1 MRPSGSALS
10 ELGRDRP
17 APGRTA
23 APAWLWLAI
32 GVWAVAVVG
41 AMAVAPKAA
50 LGLLAL
56 PLLAIPIVRS
66 QADPTSV
73 LSVYAL
79 FLFLVPAHLVVP
91 GVGASGRP
99 PVVIGILGLAWLG
112 AAVVVPSIPNARG
125 RQPLRVAMYLFA
137 ASFLMSYVAAYTR
150 ILPPVEERALA
161 RGLIVVAGSI
171 GAALLAADGITT
183 KDRLETLLRR
193 ATVFAAVVALMG
205 MVQFFTGFDVA
216 ALIRVPGLV
225 PNTEVS
231 FFGEERFYQ
240 RVAGTAMH
248 PIEFGV
254 VMAMMLPIALH
265 FAVVDRHLPP
275 VRRLLPAALI
285 AAVIP
290 MSVSR
295 SGTLA
300 AAVGLLML
308 IPSWPKPLRGRA
320 VLLGAGFLVLMRA
333 AVPGLLGTIKAL
345 FVNLFNDPSTT
356 GRTDDYELVGPI
368 IAETP
373 WFGRGFYTFLPD
385 RYFTLDNQYLLSLVD
400 SGLLGLVAVLGLFV
414 VGISLARGARRR
426 SEDFATRDLGQALA
440 ASLMATAITYATFDA
455 FSFPMV
461 TGLTFLLLGCAGAL
475 WRLTGGPAGP
485 LRDGDRLVDL
495 DGLYALVG
503 AWRARSAS
511 RRRRSAADQLP
522 DPDAG
527 ARPPPVSGGYS
538 SRSSG

>member
-1 MRPSGSALS
+1 MRPSGPALS
-10 ELGRDRP
+10 DPPTDLP
-17 APGRTA
+17 APGRA
-23 APAWLWLAI
+23 PVPAWLWAAI
-32 GVWAVAVVG
+32 VVWALAFVA
-41 AMAVAPKAA
+41 ALAVSPKAA
-50 LGLLAL
+50 LALLAV
-56 PLLAIPIVRS
+56 PALAIPAVWS
-66 QADPTSV
+66 KADPAAV
-73 LSVYAL
+73 LTVYAA

-112 AAVVVPSIPNARG
+112 AAVIVPEIPNARG
-125 RQPLRVAMYLFA
+125 RQPLRIAMFVFA
-137 ASFLMSYVAAYTR
+137 ASFVMSYVSAYTR
-150 ILPPVEERALA
+150 ILPPIEERALF
-161 RGLIVVAGSI
+161 RGMIVVAGSI
-171 GAALLAADGITT
+171 GAALLAADGIGS
-183 KDRLETLLRR
+183 KQRLETLLRR
-193 ATVFAAVVALMG
+193 TTWFAAAVAVMG
-205 MVQFFTGFDVA
+205 MVQFFTGFDIA

-265 FAVVDRHLPP
+265 FAIIDRHLDPL
-275 VRRLLPAALI
+275 RRFLPLVLI
-285 AAVIP
+285 AAVVP

-300 AAVGLLML
+300 AGVALAML
-308 IPSWPKPLRGRA
+308 IPTWHSPLRERA
-320 VLLGAGFLVLMRA
+320 IVLGAGFLVLMRA

-356 GRTDDYELVGPI
+356 GRTEDYGMVGPY
-368 IAETP
+368 IAESP

-440 ASLMATAITYATFDA
+440 ASLMATAVTFATFDA

-485 LRDGDRLVDL
+485 LRDGDCLVDL
-495 DGLYALVG
+495 DGLIAGYA
-503 AWRARSAS
+503 AWRTGPSS
-511 RRRRSAADQLP
+511 RRRADEQAAPAEAEALS
-522 DPDAG
+522 
-527 ARPPPVSGGYS
+527 PVSGGHG